1 MTSASKNILTV
12 AAALHIASA
21 TVAQECDVL
30 VFFDRAEWEAE
41 AGPFTTIRFTEFPRG
56 TFITN
61 HYADLGV
68 LFTDGN
74 DAIFHTKSFENDG
87 AGLDGNGRI
96 SLSFAMPQHVLAV
109 DFPGAVRFE
118 LFDGDTLIYQ
128 SLGYGGG
135 GVGFFVGLVS
145 TEPFDRAIL
154 IDPVD
159 DFVFIDDL
167 HFGPPCPADIDGS
180 GDVGVSDLLR
190 ILSAWGECPPKGEC
204 REDLDGNGI
213 VDFADILIMLAAW
226 GPCL

>member
-1 MTSASKNILTV
+1 MTSASNNILTV
-12 AAALHIASA
+12 AAAIQFAAA
-21 TVAQECDVL
+21 TAAQECDVR

-61 HYADLGV
+61 QYADLGV

-74 DAIFHTKSFENDG
+74 DEITHKQSYKNDG

-96 SLSFAMPQHVLAV
+96 SLSFAMPQQVLAV
-109 DFPGAVRFE
+109 DFPGAIRFE

-128 SLGYGGG
+128 SLAYVGAGA
-135 GVGFFVGLVS
+135 GFFVGLVS

-154 IDPVD
+154 SDPVD
-159 DFVFIDDL
+159 TFVFIDDL

-180 GDVGVSDLLR
+180 GDVGLSDLNR
-190 ILSAWGECPPKGEC
+190 ILIAWGECPPKDEC
-204 REDLDGNGI
+204 REDLDGNGA
-213 VDFADILIMLAAW
+213 VDFADILILLAAW
-226 GPCL
+226 GPCE